1 MKLWFLFLLIY
12 VTNAFAQQQD
22 SSWEVNHYEESK
34 TFVVDGYTYQCDV
47 RHGYVTLYNK
57 DNKWTYADQI
67 DKRTGEIYTTNL
79 ESSTPVDEDSVNAML
94 SIIDQAFS
102 REEAQRIADNSFMII
117 LFISPITGKVEE
129 VCYNFFVFDACAKIP
144 LSYYRDIEM
153 KMKEKIHIQLTEEDK
168 HLNFILLAGNHTPI
182 GRPE

>member
-1 MKLWFLFLLIY
+1 MKIFPFLLSLWI
-12 VTNAFAQQQD
+12 TSAFAQDD
-22 SSWEVNHYEESK
+22 SSWEVNHYEHTR
-34 TFVVDGYTYQCDV
+34 TFVEEGYTYQCDIK
-47 RHGYVTLYNK
+47 HGYVTLYNK

-67 DKRTGEIYTTNL
+67 DKRTGKIYTTNL

>member
-1 MKLWFLFLLIY
+1 M
-12 VTNAFAQQQD
+12 
-22 SSWEVNHYEESK
+22 SSTK
-34 TFVVDGYTYQCDV
+34 
-47 RHGYVTLYNK
+47 NK

-67 DKRTGEIYTTNL
+67 DKRTGKIFTTNL
-79 ESSTPVDEDSVNAML
+79 ESSTPVDEDSVKAML

>member
-1 MKLWFLFLLIY
+1 MRLYLFLLSLCAT
-12 VTNAFAQQQD
+12 VTAFAQDD
-22 SSWEVNHYEESK
+22 SSWEINHYEHTR
-34 TFVVDGYTYQCDV
+34 TFVEEGYTYQCDV
-47 RHGYVTLYNK
+47 KHGYVTLYNK

-67 DKRTGEIYTTNL
+67 DKRTGKIFTTNL
-79 ESSTPVDEDSVNAML
+79 ESSTPVDENSVKAML

>member
-1 MKLWFLFLLIY
+1 MRLYLFLFSLCVA
-12 VTNAFAQQQD
+12 VTAFAQDD

-102 REEAQRIADNSFMII
+102 REEVMII